1 VYSVIGI
8 GGVGC
13 RIAKCFS
20 EYPQYNVIC
29 VDDQSSGI
37 KDQII
42 VPKQKTSEEYE
53 ESFKNLTKAKKDK
66 IKDNVVVVLCGAS
79 LVSSIALRLLYQI
92 RNKNITVICVR
103 PEQDLMGETKQ
114 SQEKV
119 IYSVLQEYTRSGIFD
134 RIYLT
139 SNSQMDSLVEDASI
153 KEYYPAI
160 NKMIASV
167 FHMVMV
173 FDHQDPV
180 ISNFSNINEARRI
193 CTLGILDIE
202 KSTETMFFPF
212 EDAMET
218 RLYYGISKETLKS
231 DKSLQRNIIKLI
243 KDKNKELCKYS
254 YGVYETQYDWD
265 FCYTKY
271 FSSKVQDF

>member
-1 VYSVIGI
+1 MYSVIGI

-42 VPKQKTSEEYE
+42 VPKQKTPEEYE

-180 ISNFSNINEARRI
+180 ISNFSNTNEARRI

-202 KSTETMFFPF
+202 KSTETLFFPF

>member
-103 PEQDLMGETKQ
+103 PEQDLMGDTKQ

-180 ISNFSNINEARRI
+180 ISNFSNTNEARRI

-202 KSTETMFFPF
+202 KSTETLFFPF

>member
-1 VYSVIGI
+1 MYSVIGI

-103 PEQDLMGETKQ
+103 PEQDLMGDTKQ

-180 ISNFSNINEARRI
+180 ISNFSNTNEARRI

-202 KSTETMFFPF
+202 KSTETLFFPF